1 MTYAVWPTLLFL
13 NGAWRQAGLER
24 GRETSMG
31 GWNGSSSFTTL
42 PPSYPSL
49 LCQGKEQQLMPELYP
64 HTGIC
69 SLQPA
74 APLHHSSG
82 FMGCPQGAVRNSSSP
97 RPPWK
102 SEATVF
108 QKLSFSRPLEDPGVT
123 PSLPPRPARRG
134 GRAAPLTSVLL
145 MINTHKHS

>member
-102 SEATVF
+102 SEASVF
-108 QKLSFSRPLEDPGVT
+108 QKLRFFPTFGRSRCNPFAPTPASKERRKSSTFDFSV
-123 PSLPPRPARRG
+123 
-134 GRAAPLTSVLL
+134 
-145 MINTHKHS
+145 INDKHP